1 MNISIEDGKTVENR
15 VIQNRNVSYSKCSL
29 CKKNFE
35 QESDLRLLID
45 NSSYGYGSHY
55 SLFCFDCSAEGFP
68 VEVLQACSLIEKRL
82 YQSQDTV
89 LKSDDEI
96 REIRDLF
103 SVEKIALHRTAIVS
117 NYEQYDW
124 TANWEPWIKPVKSV
138 RIRGLAAL
146 KALAYIGGK
155 DAIKKM
161 VEGLSSG
168 ELNNRKFISE
178 AMYEIRNPEFAKAL
192 KEAKGQDRSP
202 EVNRNIATA
211 IEKHE
216 SFEKGQKSDELS
228 KKSVKELKKILGEET
243 EEYELAFLV
252 LKRKSKDWVKD
263 SLPILDD
270 APLHTQMF
278 IIQHLSIEHNKIVTN
293 ALLKFKDH
301 EHIGFRRQ
309 IRKILIDRGVELEKD
324 ETVKLNNFL
333 ENKDPSLRMMG
344 LSMIKG
350 LSSGSDFLGFVIG
363 LNMFDSDKNV
373 RAKAKSI
380 FLKHGSKDLKEKF
393 KKVWKAGYRTIKSN
407 ERNVATLEEVLDG
420 LQDSLFSLKDICS
433 VAIKTENYAIAAV
446 SNLHKT
452 NENCLDIAIPLLGHS
467 SWQWD
472 EAAVS
477 SISQMG
483 EIAVPVLLESLKGED
498 FRFVANAAKTLGNIS
513 SPESVVPLIESL
525 KHEHSFVRKQST
537 AALGKIGD
545 KRAVEPI
552 TGLIKDEDSYVR
564 EAVVNTLEE
573 LGWSPK
579 TDEQKVDVLVA
590 KKDWTSIRAFGSGA
604 VDRLISLLDDEGY
617 GVAEEAVSCLG
628 DIGDK
633 RAVEPFITI
642 LQNPKQKDG
651 YVADG
656 AITALGKIGDKRA
669 FEALEQVI
677 DETNADYHGRNK
689 IELAME
695 ALVLLNDERTF
706 DVIVDRFVKATNE
719 EDTEALKIT
728 LNSLEDIADPRSVKP
743 IINWLDSGSLSKIAL
758 EGSQFHRFQILI
770 DSAANVL
777 GKIGKSALKE
787 ILELLESDKYNRM
800 VSVLALDVLE
810 CKPDNDDS
818 MQLYLLTKDSM
829 ESRNQTLITPESYIE
844 DCIGIGKIDSLCRVL
859 EEFEPF
865 GAPQVGQAYREYNDG
880 KYYLRVAEALARIG
894 DKRAVEPLKKAGLE
908 IHILWISGDVQGLL
922 EIIDSDEE
930 DFLSLLLR
938 ETAAKALGF
947 IADEKAIDPLMDVL
961 SRDSRRG
968 QYGLQ
973 GGREPKKA
981 IEKIKERQQ
990 NKLDLDD
997 DSNINLLLE
1006 SADDS
1011 KVIRGLDNAKEIDLS
1026 EEQKEIV
1033 LGIKLWNKDLEVRNK
1048 AEEILGSS
1056 NLLEETKKLNNL
1068 WKLKTLKSV
1077 GNNCEKLKALG
1088 INGAMPVHKLI
1099 SYIED
1104 YTYGNRKQRK
1114 EALELLGKFGN
1125 SQAVFPLIAE
1135 FSEDNYRFKV
1145 AIVLGKIGDSR
1156 AIKPLIDAFKGRY
1169 DTSEDYISA
1178 HPSWARR
1185 LQDSESNLRV
1195 AVAKALGM
1203 LGSSQAVEALIE
1215 FGLYRKDRRDYDS
1228 ESANVRGYSAE
1239 ALGLIGDSSA
1249 VDSLLKA
1256 LGDSTSVHTLDPDK
1270 LTFSWSS
1277 SDGNTVSTKV
1287 IEALVKIGDQR
1298 AIEPLLNMLEYGD
1311 PAGKAGVSERP
1322 YWPCYE
1328 KKSLSWALE
1337 KLGWE
1342 PDTDERRALYLLNRS
1357 EYYNL
1362 WNLTEDEFTS
1372 WGSSAIEP
1380 LCNSLK
1386 HKSFTV
1392 QRNAIE
1398 ILGNIGDSRA
1408 IGPLTEVVKT
1418 SAGYQV
1424 VQALQKI
1431 GSEAV
1436 PSLIEIAESGITI
1449 QSHALIGDV
1458 SIHAIHSL
1466 GFIGDSRAL
1475 KPLTLFLEHE
1485 NENIRKAAIGAF
1497 RDLHQKNVTMPEDVV
1512 EKLINWIPYESGVD
1526 KEIREE
1532 VIQAIGKIRPIKA
1545 VESLIG
1551 FLEVVIKDEEI
1562 LKYDNPN
1569 YYSYPYAMTAL
1580 GNIGDK
1586 RALDIL
1592 LKILNKHDAESTIRD
1607 VDQVFYALGDLG
1619 DKRAIPVLLKIL
1631 EKGPWEHQHHITR
1644 ALEKLGHKVV

>member
-1 MNISIEDGKTVENR
+1 MDISIEDGKTVENC
-15 VIQNRNVSYSKCSL
+15 VTPNRNVSHSKCAL
-29 CKKNFE
+29 CKKKFE

-82 YQSQDTV
+82 HQSQDTV
-89 LKSDDEI
+89 LKAAEI
-96 REIRDLF
+96 REIRDIF
-103 SVEKIALHRTAIVS
+103 SVEKIALHRTAIIS

-178 AMYEIRNPEFAKAL
+178 AMHEIQNPEFAKAL
-192 KEAKGQDRSP
+192 KNAKGQDRSP
-202 EVNRNIATA
+202 EVNRNIAAA
-211 IEKHE
+211 IEKYE
-216 SFEKGQKSDELS
+216 SLEEGQKNDELS
-228 KKSVKELKKILGEET
+228 KKSVKELKKILVET
-243 EEYELAFLV
+243 EEYGLVFLV

-263 SLPILDD
+263 SLQILEDVS
-270 APLHTQMF
+270 LHAKML
-278 IIQHLSIEHNKIVTN
+278 IIQHLSMEGNEIVTE

-301 EHIGFRRQ
+301 DHIGFRRQ
-309 IRKILIDRGVELEKD
+309 VRKILIDRGVELEED
-324 ETVKLNNFL
+324 ETVKLTNFL
-333 ENKDPSLRMMG
+333 ENDDPSLRMMG
-344 LSMIKG
+344 LSMMQG
-350 LSSGSDFLGFVIG
+350 LSSGNDFLGFVIG

-380 FLKHGSKDLKEKF
+380 FLKHASKDLKEKI
-393 KKVWKAGYRTIKSN
+393 KKVWKASYRTIKSK
-407 ERNVATLEEVLDG
+407 ERNVVTFEKVLDG
-420 LQDSLFSLKDICS
+420 LRDSLFSLKDICH

-452 NENCLDIAIPLLGHS
+452 NENCLDIAIPLLGQG
-467 SWQWD
+467 WPLD
-472 EAAVS
+472 DAAVS

-483 EIAVPVLLESLKGED
+483 EIAVPALIESLKDENN
-498 FRFVANAAKTLGNIS
+498 RFVANAATTLGNIS
-513 SPESVVPLIESL
+513 SPESVGPLIESL
-525 KHEHSFVRKQST
+525 KHEGDFVRRRST
-537 AALGKIGD
+537 EALGNIGD
-545 KRAVEPI
+545 KKAVEPI
-552 TGLIKDEDSYVR
+552 TELIKDEDSYVR
-564 EAVVNTLEE
+564 EAAVNTLEE

-579 TDEQKVDVLVA
+579 TDEQKIDVLVA
-590 KKDWTSIRAFGSGA
+590 KKDWASISALGSGA
-604 VDRLISLLDDEGY
+604 VDRLISLLNDEGY
-617 GVAEEAVSCLG
+617 GVGREAASCLG
-628 DIGDK
+628 EIGDQ
-633 RAVEPFITI
+633 RAVEPLITI
-642 LQNPKQKDG
+642 IQNKTPD
-651 YVADG
+651 VVDNS
-656 AITALGKIGDKRA
+656 ITALGKIGDQRA

-677 DETNADYHGRNK
+677 VEANDYQRPRYK
-689 IELAME
+689 MELALE

-728 LNSLEDIADPRSVKP
+728 LNLLGDSADPRSVKP

-758 EGSQFHRFQILI
+758 AYTRGSFYRFSSII
-770 DSAANVL
+770 DSAGNAL
-777 GKIGKSALKE
+777 GKTGKSALKE

-800 VSVLALDVLE
+800 VSVLALNLLE
-810 CKPDNDDS
+810 CKPDNDDL

-829 ESRNQTLITPESYIE
+829 KSRDQTLIAPESYIE
-844 DCIGIGKIDSLCRVL
+844 DCISIGKIDSLCRVL

-865 GAPQVGQAYREYNDG
+865 GAPQVGQLYEDYNNG

-908 IHILWISGDVQGLL
+908 VHILWLSGDVQGLL
-922 EIIDSDEE
+922 DIIGSDDD

-961 SRDSRRG
+961 SRDSNRG

-1056 NLLEETKKLNNL
+1056 NLLEETKKLSNL

-1125 SQAVFPLIAE
+1125 SQAVFPLVSG
-1135 FSEDNYRFKV
+1135 FSAGESRFET

-1156 AIKPLIDAFKGRY
+1156 AIKPLMEAFKGRY
-1169 DTSEDYISA
+1169 DSSA
-1178 HPSWARR
+1178 TTVRSNDE
-1185 LQDSESNLRV
+1185 LNLRV
-1195 AVAKALGM
+1195 AIAIALGM
-1203 LGSSQAVEALIE
+1203 IGDSQATEALIE
-1215 FGLYRKDRRDYDS
+1215 FGLSTKGRNTGYGDRNA
-1228 ESANVRGYSAE
+1228 ANVRGYSAE
-1239 ALGLIGDSSA
+1239 ALGIIGESSA
-1249 VDSLLKA
+1249 VDSLLKV
-1256 LGDSTSVHTLDPDK
+1256 LGDSSSIDTLDMDK

-1277 SDGNTVSTKV
+1277 MDGNTVSVKA

-1298 AIEPLLNMLEYGD
+1298 AIEPLVNMLEHGD
-1311 PAGKAGVSERP
+1311 PVGKAGVSKP
-1322 YWPCYE
+1322 YWPCHE

-1342 PDTDERRALYLLNRS
+1342 PDTDERRALFLLNRS
-1357 EYYNL
+1357 EHNV

-1372 WGSSAIEP
+1372 WGSSAIDP
-1380 LCNSLK
+1380 LCNLLK
-1386 HKSFTV
+1386 HKHVTV
-1392 QRNAIE
+1392 QRKAIE
-1398 ILGNIGDSRA
+1398 TLGNIGDSRA
-1408 IGPLTEVVKT
+1408 IGPLTEVAET
-1418 SAGYQV
+1418 SDGYQV
-1424 VQALQKI
+1424 VQALQKL

-1436 PSLIEIAESGITI
+1436 PSLIEIAESGR
-1449 QSHALIGDV
+1449 DV
-1458 SIHAIHSL
+1458 SLHAIYSL
-1466 GFIGDSRAL
+1466 SFIGDSRAL
-1475 KPLTLFLEHE
+1475 KPLTIFLEHE
-1485 NENIRKAAIGAF
+1485 NEDIRKAAIGAF
-1497 RDLHQKNVTMPEDVV
+1497 GDLHQKNVTIPEDVV
-1512 EKLINWIPYESGVD
+1512 EKLINLIPYESGVD

-1532 VIQAIGKIRPIKA
+1532 GIQAIGKIRPTKA

-1562 LKYDNPN
+1562 LKYGNPN
-1569 YYSYPYAMTAL
+1569 YYSYPYAMIAL

-1592 LKILNKHDAESTIRD
+1592 LKILNKHDAENTIRD
-1607 VDQVFYALGDLG
+1607 VNQVFYALGDLG
-1619 DKRAIPVLLKIL
+1619 DKRAIPNLLKIL

-1644 ALEKLGHKVV
+1644 ALEKLGHKVE